1 MIDKEFLNRVLV
13 DLIHIDSANPSLV
26 PGSPGEAEL
35 GAYLAQL
42 METSGLQVFIHTL
55 APQRLNV
62 VGILRGSGGGK
73 SLLLNAH
80 MDTVGFEGMTAPL
93 SGKIQNGRVYGRGSQ
108 DMKGGLAAMLAA
120 ALAVKSLAVPLRGDL
135 IIACVADEEYA
146 SLGTADLVRHYHAD
160 AAIVTEPTDLVIGLA
175 HRGFIW
181 FEVET
186 TGRAAHGSRYTEG
199 IDAIMHMGRF
209 LSGLER
215 LEKELLQRPPHPFA
229 GPPSL
234 HTSTIQGGSEWSIY
248 PAKCRLA
255 IERRTVP
262 GETVQFATAEL
273 EQMLD
278 QLRMEDSQFDASLHP
293 ALWRSPF
300 EIDPKEEIVRLVEQA
315 LSRQLKQQPRHGGA
329 SFWTDAALLAEAG
342 IPSLLLGPAGAGL
355 HSAEEW
361 VDLQSTFDLAEILVQ
376 TTLEFCK

>member
-1 MIDKEFLNRVLV
+1 MIDRDFLSRTLV
-13 DLIHIDSANPSLV
+13 DLVQINSANPSLT
-26 PGSPGEAEL
+26 PGSPGEAEI

-42 METSGLQVFIHTL
+42 MKSAGLQVFTHTL
-55 APQRLNV
+55 AHQRLNV
-62 VGILRGSGGGK
+62 VGILPGTGGGK

-80 MDTVGFEGMTAPL
+80 MDTVGFEGMPDPL
-93 SGKIQNGRVYGRGSQ
+93 SGEIREGRVYGRGSQ
-108 DMKGGLAAMLAA
+108 DMKGSLAAMLAA

-135 IIACVADEEYA
+135 VIACVADEEYA
-146 SLGTADLVRHYHAD
+146 SLGTEDLVRHYHAD

-209 LSGLER
+209 LSGLDQ
-215 LEKELLQRPPHPFA
+215 LEKALLQHPPHPHA

-234 HTSTIQGGSEWSIY
+234 HASTIQGGSEWSIY
-248 PAKCRLA
+248 PAHCRLA
-255 IERRTVP
+255 IERRTIP
-262 GETVQFATAEL
+262 GETVDSALAEL
-273 EQMLD
+273 QQIID
-278 QLRMEDSQFDASLHP
+278 QLRSEDRQFDASVRP
-293 ALWRSPF
+293 TLWRSPF
-300 EIDPKEEIVRLVEQA
+300 EIDPKAEIVRLVEQA
-315 LSRQLKQQPRHGGA
+315 VSRQLKQPPRHGGA
-329 SFWTDAALLAEAG
+329 SFWTDAALLSQAG

-361 VDLQSTFDLAEILVQ
+361 VDLQSTFDLAEILAQ
-376 TTLEFCK
+376 TTLEFCQ